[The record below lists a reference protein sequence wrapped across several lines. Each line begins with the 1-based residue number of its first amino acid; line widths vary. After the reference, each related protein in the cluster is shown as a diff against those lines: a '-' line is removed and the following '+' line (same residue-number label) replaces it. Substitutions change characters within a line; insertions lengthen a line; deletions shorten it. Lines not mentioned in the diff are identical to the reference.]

1 MNELK
6 LTESKQF
13 PRGTVVRMHCIGTHE
28 ITEYVVGG
36 DFKDAGK
43 TEFGVARNGFKD
55 WMSADTLDEAIL
67 LSLFLKYVD
76 EGDLPY
82 VMRLLGM
89 KGGEE

>member
-6 LTESKQF
+6 LTESKTF
-13 PRGTVVRMHCIGTHE
+13 PWGTVVRMHCIGTHE

-43 TEFGVARNGFKD
+43 TEFGVAKGSVRD
-55 WMSADTLDEAIL
+55 WLSADSLDEAIL
-67 LSLFLKYVD
+67 LSLRLKYGD